1 MKKDKGC
8 IFMLLAV
15 CSILSS
21 QVSEVRAWNGSWQ
34 TAADSGFQFT
44 RFDGE
49 YYPGDGKV
57 YFMGGRLSNTALTD
71 GSVWSY
77 DPETGVYADTGVD
90 LATPISNYT
99 MNLLQDG
106 SGNWGFYVFCGRM
119 ANGVHTHAVQVYY
132 PDTNTAVQLNGAD
145 DFPGIT
151 CSAAMNVVYDNKV
164 YVAGGFDGTN
174 NGGESSV
181 FDPLASVGARWT
193 SVGFSFTPPR
203 GYIMGAVVDDLI
215 YAIGGAWDVGFGLNN
230 VDTVQVLDPNAPL
243 PTWNSVADLPEAC
256 SSSRAFGFD
265 DASPYRDPHGLP
277 LAGRI
282 ISGCGGWVDENE
294 RVYAYSVASN
304 TWEPFPS
311 LQFDRRDQAGAF
323 IPPGAAPKGAMSGMC
338 MWGGRKDFDA
348 GVLLTPEYYEVYRF
362 PWAMFLPG
370 ITSQASP

>member
-1 MKKDKGC
+1 MKKDTAC
-8 IFMLLAV
+8 FFVLLA
-15 CSILSS
+15 ILLLVFA
-21 QVSEVRAWNGSWQ
+21 QVSAVLAWNGSWQ
-34 TAADSGFQFT
+34 TDADAGFQFT
-44 RFDGE
+44 RFDAE

-57 YFMGGRLSNTALTD
+57 YFMGGRLSDSSTD

-77 DPETGVYADTGVD
+77 DPKTGVYADTGVD
-90 LATPISNYT
+90 LVTPISNYT
-99 MNLLQDG
+99 MNLIQDANG
-106 SGNWGFYVFCGRM
+106 WGFYVFCGRM

-145 DFPGIT
+145 DFPGMT

-164 YVAGGFDGTN
+164 YLAGGYDGVN
-174 NGGESSV
+174 NGGESAV
-181 FDPLASVGARWT
+181 YDPMAPVGARWT

-203 GYIMGAVVDDLI
+203 GYIMGAVVNDLI
-215 YAIGGAWDVGFGLNN
+215 YAIGGAWWDGVNSNN
-230 VDTVQVLDPNAPL
+230 VSTVQVLDPNAPL
-243 PTWNSVADLPEAC
+243 PTWNPVADLPEAC

-282 ISGCGGWVDENE
+282 ISGCGFWSDENE
-294 RVYAYSVASN
+294 RVYAYSVENN
-304 TWEPFPS
+304 TWKPFPS
-311 LQFDRRDQAGAF
+311 LQIDRRDQAGAF

-338 MWGGRKDFDA
+338 MWGGRKDSDA

-370 ITSQASP
+370 ITSQDSP